1 MKITASLVLF
11 NNPVLQIEGLLRSL
25 ADSTLPVHLIVQD
38 NSPTP
43 KLSNLFRQHEY
54 YHDGCNIGFGAAHN
68 RAIANISSNYHLIL
82 NPDIQFR
89 PNAVSKLISPMQ
101 NDCGIVACSPLVHYP
116 DGQLQ
121 RLNKLLP
128 TPINLFARR
137 FLPFWAKY
145 LDFEYEMHW
154 FNYDRQI
161 DLPCASGCFLVVR
174 SEVLKRVKGFDERF
188 FMYLEDIDLT
198 RRISQHGRVVFNP
211 DASIVHE
218 FGKASY
224 KNTRLMLIHMQS
236 AIRYFNKWGW
246 FFDGERRLRN
256 AAIKL
261 QK

>member
-11 NNPVLQIEGLLRSL
+11 NNPILQIQGLLRSL
-25 ADSTLPVHLIVQD
+25 ADSILPVHLIVQD

-43 KLSNLFRQHEY
+43 KLSNIFQQHEY
-54 YHDGCNIGFGAAHN
+54 YHVGRNIGFGAAHN
-68 RAIANISSNYHLIL
+68 RAISNISSDYHLVL
-82 NPDIQFR
+82 NPDIIFQ
-89 PNAVSKLISPMQ
+89 PDTVSRLILPMQ
-101 NDCGIVACSPLVHYP
+101 NDFGIAACSPLVHYP

-128 TPINLFARR
+128 TPGNLFARR
-137 FLPFWAKY
+137 FLPFWARY
-145 LDFEYEMHW
+145 LDFEYEMQW
-154 FNYDRQI
+154 FKYDRQI
-161 DLPCASGCFLVVR
+161 DLPCASGCFLAVR
-174 SEVLKRVKGFDERF
+174 SEILKRVKGFDERF

-198 RRISQHGRVVFNP
+198 RRISQHGRIVFNP
-211 DASIVHE
+211 DASVVHE

-236 AIRYFNKWGW
+236 AMRYFNKWGW

-256 AAIKL
+256 AAVKL